1 MLSSWCVS
9 WWDVHVPCA
18 WTHVSS
24 YATDAFLAGMFTFL
38 AHEHVFAAKQL
49 LRFLLVC
56 SRSLHMKHM
65 LNATQM
71 LRFLLACSRYTCWML
86 RNCCVSCWY
95 VDVPCTWT
103 HVECYATAAFL
114 AGMFTFLAHE
124 HMLNATQLLRFL
136 VVCSRSLHMNTCWM
150 LRNYCVSC
158 WYVHVPCTWTHVE
171 CYATAAFL
179 AGMFTFLAHEHM
191 LNATQLLR
199 FLLVCSRSLHMNT
212 CWMLRNCC
220 VSCWYVHV
228 PCTWTHV
235 ECYATTAFLAGMLTF
250 LAHEHMLNA
259 TQLLRFLLV
268 CWRSLHMN
276 TCWMLRNCCVSCW
289 YVHVPCT
296 WTHVEC
302 YATAAFLLVCSR
314 SLHMNTCWM
323 LRNCSGMFT
332 FLAHEHM
339 LNATQLLCFRHG
351 MPIWDSKMWCTAKC
365 SSAPWPVAVVRDAPI
380 FLLYWEFFGN
390 PDPKN
395 QWIHNSKAFGPA
407 WAAAETLRAQ
417 ETPKSW

>member
-24 YATDAFLAGMFTFL
+24 
-38 AHEHVFAAKQL
+38 
-49 LRFLLVC
+49 
-56 SRSLHMKHM
+56 
-65 LNATQM
+65 
-71 LRFLLACSRYTCWML
+71 
-86 RNCCVSCWY
+86 
-95 VDVPCTWT
+95 
-103 HVECYATAAFL
+103 YATAAFL

-136 VVCSRSLHMNTCWM
+136 LVCSRSLHMNTCWM

-179 AGMFTFLAHEHM
+179 AGMFTFPCTWTHVERYATAAFLAGMFTILAHETHVECYA
-191 LNATQLLR
+191 NAA
-199 FLLVCSRSLHMNT
+199 FLAGH
-212 CWMLRNCC
+212 
-220 VSCWYVHV
+220 VHV

-302 YATAAFLLVCSR
+302 YATAAFLLVCWR

-323 LRNCSGMFT
+323 LRNCCVSCWYVHVPCT
-332 FLAHEHM
+332 WTHVECY
-339 LNATQLLCFRHG
+339 ATAVLS
-351 MPIWDSKMWCTAKC
+351 PWDANLRFKNVVHTEMQFCPVTC
-365 SSAPWPVAVVRDAPI
+365 SSCTRCAY
-380 FLLYWEFFGN
+380 FLTILGVFWK
-390 PDPKN
+390 PRS
-395 QWIHNSKAFGPA
+395 Q
-407 WAAAETLRAQ
+407 
-417 ETPKSW
+417 KSVHS